1 MAVVGFDIGNSS
13 SYIAVARGGGIETIA
28 NEYSDRLTPTIVSF
42 GEKTRILGSAAKT
55 QVISNY
61 KNTVINFKRLMG
73 RQYDDPL
80 LQEELPRILNE
91 KVKRPDGGI
100 GIKVQYMNEKETFT
114 PEQVYAMLL
123 SKLRMTAEANL
134 QTKVVD
140 CVLSVPQY
148 YTDIER
154 KSILNASTVAGLNC
168 LRIIND
174 TTSAALAYGIYKQD
188 LPAPEEKP
196 RVVVF
201 VDMGQSSLQVA
212 VSAFNK
218 GKLKILNVASDPN
231 LGGRDFD
238 RVLADHFA
246 EEFKTKYRIDAKSN
260 ARAFLRLMQECE
272 KLKKLMSS
280 NATELP
286 MNIESIMDDKD
297 VTGRMKRADF
307 EALAAHLLKRVEA
320 TLKSVQSQIK
330 LKPDELYAVEII
342 GGSTRIPA
350 VKELIKKIFKKDAS
364 TTLNQDEAVAR
375 GCALQCAILSPTFRV
390 REFNVMDVT
399 PYSISLLWKAAEG
412 EEGEMEVFPPNHQV
426 PFSKMLTFYRKDP
439 FELCAKYTSKGKV
452 PHSDPFIGRFEI
464 KNVKPT
470 AEGES
475 SKVKVKVR
483 VNGHGI
489 FKVSTASLM
498 EKIPPQPEQNDKDA
512 AEKPNEDGK
521 VVNDAE
527 AVPMETEEQAN
538 ENAEPAAEQ
547 EAKKENGEMETNES
561 SQTTEK
567 KADSNG
573 SDTADAGDKSE
584 PKKAKKTVRYI
595 DLPVEEITH
604 GFKLKDINIFAER
617 EGQMIA
623 QDKLERERSDAR
635 NSVEEYVYDMKD
647 KLYAHLEQ
655 FIATSDREAFIGLLN
670 KTENWLYE
678 EGEDETKSI
687 YVEKLAKL
695 KKTGDPIVERYKESL
710 ERPEAFEEL
719 GACLQRYKK
728 ALTQYSEGDEK
739 YAHIEK
745 AEMEKVQKLASDK
758 EAWRDSKLNA
768 QNQLAPHNKPIVL
781 VKDIRAETASL
792 KANCDKILNTPKP
805 KPKEEP
811 PKDTEPKEGNGAS
824 QPSDAKTEETMET
837 EGTAAAAAAAAAAA
851 GGDQPSQEGGGG
863 GIDVDMELD

>member
-1 MAVVGFDIGNSS
+1 MAVVGFDVGNSS
-13 SYIAVARGGGIETIA
+13 CYIAVARGGGIETIA
-28 NEYSDRLTPTIVSF
+28 NEYSDRLTPAIVSF
-42 GEKTRILGSAAKT
+42 GERTRILGSAAKT

-61 KNTVINFKRLMG
+61 KNTITNFKRLIG
-73 RQYDDPL
+73 RPFDDPTV
-80 LQEELPRILNE
+80 QAELPRILNE

-123 SKLRMTAEANL
+123 TKLRMTAEASL

-148 YTDIER
+148 YTDVER
-154 KSILNASTVAGLNC
+154 KSILNAATIAGLNC

-174 TTSAALAYGIYKQD
+174 TTAAALAYGIYKQD

-201 VDMGQSSLQVA
+201 VDMGQSSLQVC

-218 GKLKILNVASDPN
+218 GKLKILNVASDPS

-238 RVLADHFA
+238 HVLAEHFA
-246 EEFKTKYRIDAKSN
+246 EEFKPKYRIDVKSSP
-260 ARAFLRLMQECE
+260 RAYLRLTQECE
-272 KLKKLMSS
+272 KLKKQMST
-280 NATELP
+280 NATDLP

-297 VTGRMKRADF
+297 VTGHMKRPDF
-307 EALAAHLLKRVEA
+307 EALSSHLLKRVEA
-320 TLKSVQSQIK
+320 VLKSVQSQTK
-330 LKPDELYAVEII
+330 LKPDEIYSVEII

-390 REFNVMDVT
+390 REFNVTDLT
-399 PYSISLLWKAAEG
+399 PYSISLLWKATEG
-412 EEGEMEVFPPNHQV
+412 EDGEMEVFPPNHQV
-426 PFSKMLTFYRKDP
+426 PFSKMLTFYRTEP
-439 FELCAKYTSKGKV
+439 FELSAKYTSKDKI
-452 PHSDPFIGRFEI
+452 PYSDPFIGRFEI

-470 AEGES
+470 TEGES

-489 FKVSTASLM
+489 FKVSSASMM
-498 EKIPPQPEQNDKDA
+498 EKIPPQPEQQNDKDA
-512 AEKPNEDGK
+512 AEKPSRDDTA
-521 VVNDAE
+521 VNNAE
-527 AVPMETEEQAN
+527 ESPMETEEQAK
-538 ENAEPAAEQ
+538 ENTEPAAEQ
-547 EAKKENGEMETNES
+547 EAKKENGEMESNET
-561 SQTTEK
+561 SQTNEK

-573 SDTADAGDKSE
+573 GSDTADAGEKAE
-584 PKKAKKTVRYI
+584 PKKAKKTVRYH

-604 GFKLKDINIFAER
+604 SSKGKDIANYAER

-635 NSVEEYVYDMKD
+635 NSVEEYVYEMKD
-647 KLYAHLEQ
+647 KLCDQLEC
-655 FIATSDREAFIGLLN
+655 FISSADRDAFISLLD

-678 EGEDETKSI
+678 DGEDEAKNV
-687 YVEKLAKL
+687 YVDKLAKL

-710 ERPEAFEEL
+710 DRPQAFEEL
-719 GACLQRYKK
+719 GASLVHYRK
-728 ALTQYSEGDEK
+728 ALLQYNEGDEK

-745 AEMEKVQKLASDK
+745 AEIEKVEKWVNEK
-758 EAWRDSKLNA
+758 EAWRDSKVNA
-768 QNQLAPHNKPIVL
+768 QNQLALHNKPIVL
-781 VKDIRAETASL
+781 VQDIRAENASL
-792 KANCDKILNTPKP
+792 KKNCDQILNKPKP

-811 PKDTEPKEGNGAS
+811 PKDTGAKEGNGATAEDTK
-824 QPSDAKTEETMET
+824 PEEKMET
-837 EGTAAAAAAAAAAA
+837 EES
-851 GGDQPSQEGGGG
+851 GDQASKEGGSV
-863 GIDVDMELD
+863 DVDMELD